1 MGLYSISFYF
11 TLYMLREY
19 KPKKREDPGPY
30 PILGFELIFSVFL
43 SGFPVYYS
51 GFSAFFA
58 LQFFL
63 SFTFSSGLYFQLLFS
78 FL

>member
-1 MGLYSISFYF
+1 
-11 TLYMLREY
+11 MLREY

-30 PILGFELIFSVFL
+30 PILDIFGFSFRVSGIF
-43 SGFPVYYS
+43 S